1 MKKTMIA
8 IAVSILMIFT
18 YPALFYADHHEGHSG
33 SWEDL
38 NKLSDTAL
46 QLSKQSRF
54 EESVQLV
61 EYFSREFEE
70 MTKDN
75 ESISAAQIRTISSS
89 QHTALDTLQ
98 EKNNTPDE
106 KVRSLIQLRLVVD
119 AMVSEHQPL
128 WVSMEDP
135 IMTVFANLIGDVEN
149 KDHQSFEQDWSE
161 FVSLYEMIYPSIMMD
176 TDTKQVQ
183 RIDAH
188 ISVVEDS
195 VFKQIPL
202 ESKVN
207 QLSLME
213 EELQNLF
220 DRIKEDEADP
230 SLLWVMISTGSII
243 LLSLSYTGWRKFK
256 GEKEKANRERD
267 MNK

>member
-1 MKKTMIA
+1 MKKRMIA
-8 IAVSILMIFT
+8 IMFSIIMIFT
-18 YPALFYADHHEGHSG
+18 YPAFSYADQHAEHKG
-33 SWEDL
+33 SWDDL
-38 NKLSDTAL
+38 NKISDTAL

-54 EESVQLV
+54 EESLQLV
-61 EYFSREFEE
+61 EYFSREFEKLA
-70 MTKDN
+70 KDN
-75 ESISAAQIRTISSS
+75 ESITAAQIRTISSS
-89 QHTALDTLQ
+89 QYTALDTLQ
-98 EKNNTPDE
+98 EKDNTPDE

-128 WVSMEDP
+128 WSSMEES
-135 IMTVFANLIGDVEN
+135 IMNVFESLKGDVE
-149 KDHQSFEQDWSE
+149 DGDYQSFEQDWSE

-176 TDTKQVQ
+176 TDTKQVK

-195 VFKQIPL
+195 VFKQISL

-207 QLSLME
+207 QLVLME
-213 EELQNLF
+213 EELQSLF
-220 DRIKEDEADP
+220 DGVKDDEADP
-230 SLLWVMISTGSII
+230 SLLWVIISTGSII